1 LNANSKCRASGAD
14 GDGPVFS
21 EEQWRLDAWVSTY
34 TAIRDGTC
42 EHVSK
47 DIEHLTGHPACT
59 FEEAIT
65 QL

>member
-1 LNANSKCRASGAD
+1 M
-14 GDGPVFS
+14 FS